1 MKIAG
6 NRSEKEKKRLQETAR
21 LRSPGPVYVVM
32 LGLLEFIPIA
42 VRRQAMEGEGAGW
55 MDGRAARAGGVA
67 TMGRQGE
74 GEGEIACIGSDSDDP
89 GKGRGGA
96 GRSTEALHP
105 PPSLPSVASRRSSR
119 SHGIEGNVPEFRR
132 FLKGVASSS
141 SSLRTRARMPP
152 PNPKQQATTNREG
165 APHAP
170 LSNPPPQWTH
180 HISS

>member
-1 MKIAG
+1 
-6 NRSEKEKKRLQETAR
+6 
-21 LRSPGPVYVVM
+21 
-32 LGLLEFIPIA
+32 
-42 VRRQAMEGEGAGW
+42 
-55 MDGRAARAGGVA
+55 MDGRAACAGGVA

-141 SSLRTRARMPP
+141 SSSLRARADASSESETTSNNKQGGGTACTALQSAAACVFMDCAFPLIILAPDAPP
-152 PNPKQQATTNREG
+152 
-165 APHAP
+165 
-170 LSNPPPQWTH
+170 
-180 HISS
+180 SSSSPRLH